1 MRAYLLDEIS
11 ASDMDKITEFL
22 KEKSI
27 HSRLNRIFWVEIPAD
42 LLSGTQYE
50 HKSCRP
56 YVFAAELGDDWF
68 KAEFFVRTLEGMG
81 CNCQDY
87 ATPQQREFIL
97 DFSHT
102 MIDVLDV
109 RT

>member
-11 ASDMDKITEFL
+11 ASDMKKITTYL
-22 KEKSI
+22 KERSI
-27 HSRLNRIFWVEIPAD
+27 RSRLNSIFWIKIPED
-42 LLSGTQYE
+42 LLSGAQYD

-68 KAEFFVRTLEGMG
+68 KAELFVRTLEGMG
-81 CNCQDY
+81 CICQNY

-97 DFSHT
+97 NFSQA
-102 MIDVLDV
+102 MLDALDV
-109 RT
+109 QT

>member
-1 MRAYLLDEIS
+1 VRAYLLDEIS
-11 ASDMDKITEFL
+11 TSDMEKIAVYL

-27 HSRLNRIFWVEIPAD
+27 RSRLDSVFWIEIPAS

-68 KAEFFVRTLEGMG
+68 KAEFLVRSLEGMG
-81 CNCQDY
+81 CDCQNY

-97 DFSHT
+97 DFSHA

>member
-1 MRAYLLDEIS
+1 ME
-11 ASDMDKITEFL
+11 KITVYL
-22 KEKSI
+22 KERSI
-27 HSRLNRIFWVEIPAD
+27 RSRLNSIFWVEIPAD

-56 YVFAAELGDDWF
+56 YVFATELGDDCF

-81 CNCQDY
+81 CDCQDY
-87 ATPQQREFIL
+87 ATPQQRAFIL
-97 DFSHT
+97 DFSNT
-102 MIDVLDV
+102 MIDLLGV

>member
-11 ASDMDKITEFL
+11 APDMGKITIYL
-22 KEKSI
+22 KERSI
-27 HSRLNRIFWVEIPAD
+27 RSRLNSIFWVEIPAD
-42 LLSGTQYE
+42 LLSKTQYE

-56 YVFAAELGDDWF
+56 YVFAAELGDNWF
-68 KAEFFVRTLEGMG
+68 KAEFFIRTLEGMG
-81 CNCQDY
+81 CDCQNY

-97 DFSHT
+97 NFSNT
-102 MIDVLDV
+102 MVDALDI